1 MADIEKIEDSYGNI
15 ERYYKNQGRLTK
27 REQELVERW
36 ETAWSLLRANRNKIV
51 AQKKYKSLMLSR
63 GIVLS
68 DNDVYR
74 DFRYCV
80 QLFAPISTHTK
91 DFLRLVLTDAAMKR
105 NEINERRARKCYE
118 EGRITDYE
126 RLVKLIQKDEE
137 LIMKINGL
145 DSTDPEMPDFS
156 KVEMT
161 QINVNI
167 DSNNANLFKK
177 ILSLGSFD
185 LNQIPYENESE

>member
-1 MADIEKIEDSYGNI
+1 MADIEKIQDSYGNI
-15 ERYYKNQGRLTK
+15 ERYYKNQGKLTK

-51 AQKKYKSLMLSR
+51 AQKKYKSLMLNK

-68 DNDVYR
+68 DNDVYK

-80 QLFAPISTHTK
+80 ELFAPISTHTK
-91 DFLRLVLTDAAMKR
+91 DFLRLVLTDSAMKR
-105 NEINERRARKCYE
+105 IEINERRARKLYE
-118 EGRITDYE
+118 ENKVSDYE

-145 DSTDPEMPDFS
+145 DSSDPEMPDFT
-156 KVEMT
+156 KVQMT

-167 DSNNANLFKK
+167 DSVNNTIFKK
-177 ILSLGSFD
+177 ILEQGSFD
-185 LNQIPYENESE
+185 LNHTLYNDESE

>member
-15 ERYYKNQGRLTK
+15 ERYYKNQGKLTK
-27 REQELVERW
+27 KEQELVERW
-36 ETAWSLLRANRNKIV
+36 ETAWSLLRANRNKMV
-51 AQKKYKSLMLSR
+51 AQKKYKSLMLTQ

-68 DNDVYR
+68 DNNVYR

-105 NEINERRARKCYE
+105 NEHNERRAELLYE
-118 EGRITDYE
+118 QGKISDYE
-126 RLVKLIQKDEE
+126 RLIKLIQKDEE

-145 DSTDPEMPDFS
+145 DSSDPDMPDFS

-167 DSNNANLFKK
+167 NSTDSKMFAK
-177 ILSLGSFD
+177 ILGQGAFD
-185 LNQIPYENESE
+185 MNEITDADEIE

>member
-1 MADIEKIEDSYGNI
+1 MADIEKIQDSYGNI
-15 ERYYKNQGRLTK
+15 ERYYKNQGKLTK

-51 AQKKYKSLMLSR
+51 AQKKYKSLMLNK

-68 DNDVYR
+68 DNDVYK

-80 QLFAPISTHTK
+80 ELFAPISTHTK
-91 DFLRLVLTDAAMKR
+91 DFLRLVLTDSAMKR
-105 NEINERRARKCYE
+105 IEINERRARRLYE
-118 EGRITDYE
+118 ENKVSDYE

-145 DSTDPEMPDFS
+145 DSSDPEMPDFT
-156 KVEMT
+156 KVQMT

-167 DSNNANLFKK
+167 DSVNNTIFKK
-177 ILSLGSFD
+177 ILEQGSFD
-185 LNQIPYENESE
+185 LNHTLYNDESE

>member
-15 ERYYKNQGRLTK
+15 ERYYKNQGKLTK

-63 GIVLS
+63 GIILS

>member
-68 DNDVYR
+68 DNDIYR

-185 LNQIPYENESE
+185 LNQIPYENESQ

>member
-63 GIVLS
+63 GIILS

>member
-15 ERYYKNQGRLTK
+15 ERYYKNQGKLTK
-27 REQELVERW
+27 KEQELVERW
-36 ETAWSLLRANRNKIV
+36 ETAWSLLRANRNKMV
-51 AQKKYKSLMLSR
+51 AQKKYKSLMLTK
-63 GIVLS
+63 GIILS

-105 NEINERRARKCYE
+105 NEHNERRARHLFEQGK
-118 EGRITDYE
+118 ISDYE
-126 RLVKLIQKDEE
+126 RLIKLIQKDEE

-145 DSTDPEMPDFS
+145 DSSDPDMPDFS

-167 DSNNANLFKK
+167 NSTDSKMFAK
-177 ILSLGSFD
+177 ILGQGAFD
-185 LNQIPYENESE
+185 MNEITDADEIE